1 MINLNKKKRTASY
14 ASIAEQRKMLGT
26 NLNFAAS
33 EAYKLLRANLLFSLP
48 DNDDKCKI
56 FGITS
61 SMPSEGKSTTAVNL
75 ALSIAETGKR
85 VLLIEGDMRLPV
97 MSKRLETKRAPGL
110 SNLLAGLCT
119 DKEAVCESGLSNNLF
134 VIVGGD
140 IPPNPSELLG
150 SDRMAKLVE
159 ALAPGFDYIIF
170 DLPPLTSVSDG
181 LVLSKFLDGMI
192 VVVRRDYCDQQ
203 SLAETVR
210 QLEFQKIKILGFVLT
225 RSETGKK
232 VYKKY
237 KKSGYNY
244 GYNYGYGYGYGKN
257 VPDKKF
263 SSAESLNGSK
273 KSQDN
278 D

>member
-1 MINLNKKKRTASY
+1 MINLKKKKRTSSY

-75 ALSIAETGKR
+75 ALSIAEAGKR

-97 MSKRLETKRAPGL
+97 MSKRLDVRRAPGL

-181 LVLSKFLDGMI
+181 LVLSKLLDGMI

>member
-1 MINLNKKKRTASY
+1 MINLNKKKKTSSY

-33 EAYKLLRANLLFSLP
+33 EAYKLLRVNLLFSLP

-97 MSKRLETKRAPGL
+97 MSKRLETRRAPGL

-181 LVLSKFLDGMI
+181 LVLSKLLDGMI

>member
-61 SMPSEGKSTTAVNL
+61 SMPSERKSTTAVNL

-97 MSKRLETKRAPGL
+97 MSKRLETRRAPGL

-181 LVLSKFLDGMI
+181 LVLSKLLDGMI

>member
-1 MINLNKKKRTASY
+1 MINLKKKKRTSSY

-97 MSKRLETKRAPGL
+97 MSKRLETRRAPGL

-181 LVLSKFLDGMI
+181 LVLSKLLDGMI

>member
-1 MINLNKKKRTASY
+1 MINLKKKKRTSSY

-26 NLNFAAS
+26 NLNFAVS

-97 MSKRLETKRAPGL
+97 MSKRLETRRAPGL

-181 LVLSKFLDGMI
+181 LVLSKLLDGMI

-210 QLEFQKIKILGFVLT
+210 QLEFQEIKILGFVLT